1 MLYNLTIYPVEA
13 IYKTLYLSISNFV
26 GSYGISLILL
36 SIITSLL
43 ILPFMRWANRLQKSE
58 KHIQNIFSPQLE
70 KIKKNSNGAKQHERI
85 AKLYHRYSYHPVM
98 AVRSA
103 AGVALQI
110 PFLMAAYF
118 MLSTLPDIQNQ
129 QFFIINDLSKPDGLL
144 WGFNLLPI
152 LMTVINLL
160 SAWTTKT
167 FARKDRIQAAVIAF
181 LFLLLLY
188 NAPSALL
195 IFWACN
201 NLWVLLGNIWS
212 PFAGKIGLADVKLTI
227 RGKTIP
233 EQLARVNYETYV
245 ILALTTTFC
254 LFIPIDI
261 YIRNSSEFWF
271 SLSDIIWM
279 LLFCFV
285 AATLLLSAIAS
296 LLKEKAKTFFI
307 CLLMGVALGFFLQSY
322 IINIDYGVLDGRQ
335 IDWSSYRKQGIINSL
350 LWLVCI
356 SLPFVLFKLLKKNL
370 SFNKTLSRLS
380 CGLIMIQICTVVF
393 LFSTAPIEKKDNI
406 YFSTEKMFELSSKN
420 NIIIFIL
427 DTFESKE
434 FKRII
439 DEHPELSEPLDGFT
453 YYPDAVG
460 SYPTTI
466 GALPQILTGEWY
478 EHKEPYQEYLN
489 KAWENNKFWKYLN
502 DQNYDCRV
510 FPSLH
515 CAAETAQINN
525 LVHGKIKISSR
536 MGLSVKY
543 FKLTAFRGAPHFLK
557 HIFVIYSG
565 DFGAF
570 KVDDAYHTDDVYFY
584 KQLFSEGLKY
594 IDSKNC
600 FRFYHLQG
608 PHGPWT
614 MTRDIERNIS
624 GKVKHD
630 DQAIGSLKI
639 VSAYISELKKH
650 NLYNK
655 SAIIIMADHGNH
667 SGEAVVRSPLVLIK
681 EQNSSGKLKTSTNP
695 VSFENLFATI
705 AAFVDKES
713 AAQFGIPFMEPM
725 NNTKPRRFLSYIW
738 NVAPP
743 KEDVVPFLEEFN
755 VTRNAN
761 DLSSWHKTGKIY
773 GRRQKQFDNTYKL
786 GETISFARNGNS
798 INFIPNDLFSGWSS
812 TENNYTWTEGNE
824 AVLSLNLNNG
834 KNNGLKLKLNAFPY
848 LGGKLKQQKVDV
860 LVGDNKVAEWNVTK
874 DDWYESIIPETT
886 YSDGKLIIKF
896 KISDPISPKEVGQ
909 SQDSRKLGIAVKELV
924 ISDT

>member
-1 MLYNLTIYPVEA
+1 MFYHFVINPIVLLY
-13 IYKTLYLSISNFV
+13 KWLYLSLFGLT
-26 GSYGISLILL
+26 GSYGISLLL
-36 SIITSLL
+36 MSVITFLVTS
-43 ILPFMRWANRLQKSE
+43 PFMRWAGRIQKNE
-58 KHIQNIFSPQLE
+58 KHIQDILKPQIE
-70 KIKKNSNGAKQHERI
+70 TIRSQNQGAEQHRRI
-85 AKLYHRYSYHPVM
+85 ANLYKSYAYHPAM
-98 AVRSA
+98 AVRSV
-103 AGVALQI
+103 AGLAVQI
-110 PFLMAAYF
+110 PFLIAAYY
-118 MLSTLPDIQNQ
+118 MLSELPDIKGQS
-129 QFFIINDLSKPDGLL
+129 FLIINDLSKPDGLI
-144 WGFNLLPI
+144 GSINVLPI
-152 LMTVINLL
+152 LMTVINLM
-160 SAWTTKT
+160 SACTTAA
-167 FARKDRIQAAVIAF
+167 FARKDKLQAALIAL

-188 NAPSALL
+188 TAPSALL
-195 IFWACN
+195 IFWTCN
-201 NLWVLLGNIWS
+201 NLWGLLGNLWK
-212 PFAGKIGLADVKLTI
+212 PFAASHGLADLKLTV
-227 RGKTIP
+227 RGRTIP
-233 EQLARVNYETYV
+233 QWLYGFSYETYV
-245 ILALTTTFC
+245 ITALTATF
-254 LFIPIDI
+254 FIFVPIDI
-261 YIRNSSEFWF
+261 YLRNSNEFWF
-271 SLSDIIWM
+271 SLSDIILM
-279 LLFCFV
+279 LLFCFA
-285 AATLLLSAIAS
+285 AATLLLYALAY
-296 LLKEKAKTFFI
+296 LLKGKAKTFFV
-307 CLLMGVALGFFLQSY
+307 CLLMGVTLGLFLQSY

-335 IDWSSYRKQGIINSL
+335 IDWSSYRKQGMINAL
-350 LWLVCI
+350 FWAMCI
-356 SLPFVLFKLLKKNL
+356 VLPYLIFKITKTDLTFKKTITRI
-370 SFNKTLSRLS
+370 SF
-380 CGLIMIQICTVVF
+380 GLILIQICTVIF
-393 LFSTAPIEKKDNI
+393 LFSNTPTEKKSI
-406 YFSTEKMFELSSKN
+406 VYYSTERMFELSSKN

-439 DEHPELSEPLDGFT
+439 DENPELSEPLEGFT

-460 SYPTTI
+460 SYPTTT
-466 GALPQILTGEWY
+466 GALPQILTGKWY
-478 EHKEPYQEYLN
+478 EHKETYQEYLN
-489 KAWENNKFWKYLN
+489 KAWENNEFWKYLN
-502 DQNYDCRV
+502 DENYDCRI
-510 FPSLH
+510 FPSVH
-515 CAAETAQINN
+515 CAAETSQINN